1 MSNTNRN
8 SPKDKAGFKP
18 ESLMMSHGYNAAL
31 SEGAIKPPIFLTST
45 FTFPNAQA
53 GADFFDRFSGRKPAA
68 QGESEGL
75 IYSRFNHP
83 NMEIA
88 EDRLALLEQAD
99 TAAVFASGM
108 AAISAVFLTFLR
120 PGEVLVYSTPLYGG
134 TETLIRNILPQWGV
148 QLVEIASHDMSA
160 QLRPAFEHAGKLGR
174 VAMVY
179 LESPANPTNVQVDF
193 ELVQREVQRATSSND
208 KRALIVCDN
217 TLLGPVFSSPLR
229 FGVDLCL
236 YSLTKYVGGHSDL
249 IAGSVVGEKSLV
261 QQVRKTRSAFGS
273 QLDPHTC
280 WMICRSL
287 ETLTIRMQRAAASG
301 SKVAAWLAGNPY
313 TPVTL
318 FHPEYAQGEQKQLYE
333 KQCSGPGSTFSFT
346 VPGGRAQAFAII
358 DQLRLVK
365 SAVSLGGTESLV
377 CHPASTTHSGIAPA
391 QREASGVSEGLIRLS
406 VGLEHPDDLITDLG
420 RAFAQVFGPRGA

>member
-8 SPKDKAGFKP
+8 SPKDKAGFRP

-31 SEGAIKPPIFLTST
+31 SEGAIKSPIFLTST

-120 PGEVLVYSTPLYGG
+120 PGDVLVYCTPLYGG

-148 QLVEIASHDMSA
+148 QLVAIASHDMSA
-160 QLRPAFEHAGKLGR
+160 QLRPALERAGKLGR

-193 ELVQREVQRATSSND
+193 ELVQREVLSATLSNH

-377 CHPASTTHSGIAPA
+377 CHPASTTHSGIAPS

-420 RAFAQVFGPRGA
+420 RAFAQVFGPHGA